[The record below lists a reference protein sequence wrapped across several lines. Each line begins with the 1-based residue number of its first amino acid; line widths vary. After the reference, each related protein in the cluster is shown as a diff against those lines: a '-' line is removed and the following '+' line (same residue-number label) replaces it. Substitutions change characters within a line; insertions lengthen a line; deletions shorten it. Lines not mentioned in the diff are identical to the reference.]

1 MMSGENLKNKL
12 LVAVLLPV
20 AGTVAMAQTG
30 PSLKTQTGNEIG
42 LTLSSYSYSEPS
54 LNVSMKATNVGI
66 DYTGRYAF
74 GNDWFVL
81 GYANYN
87 NGPVKYSGSGTQSG
101 IPQYYFDIKAAVGYD
116 FDLQGIQLSPYI
128 GIGYRF
134 LDQQWG
140 GTSTSTGALGYDRQS
155 TYYYLPIGII
165 NRFAVSANKAIVETT
180 LEFDYFLSGNQFSG
194 LSTVNGTRNGFTLA
208 NFTDSNNSQKSGY
221 GWNLTVM
228 YKTDTWG
235 IGPYFKY
242 WNIQQSETNTSIVR
256 INGTSYL
263 STNYEPANNTKEY
276 GIKAIYRF

>member
-1 MMSGENLKNKL
+1 MNGLDLKNNL
-12 LVAVLLPV
+12 LVAALLSV
-20 AGTVAMAQTG
+20 VGSGAMAQNTL
-30 PSLKTQTGNEIG
+30 SLKTQTGNEIG
-42 LTLSSYSYSEPS
+42 LTLSSYSYREPS
-54 LNVSMKATNVGI
+54 LNVSMKANNVGI

-74 GNDWFVL
+74 GNDWFVF

-165 NRFAVSANKAIVETT
+165 NRFAVSDKTAIVETT
-180 LEFDYFLSGNQFSG
+180 FEYDYFLSGNQFSG
-194 LSTVNGTRNGFTLA
+194 LSTVNGTRNGSTITD
-208 NFTDSNNSQKSGY
+208 FTDSNNSQKSGY

-228 YKTDTWG
+228 YKRNTWG
-235 IGPYFKY
+235 VGPYFKY
-242 WNIQQSETNTSIVR
+242 WSIKDSETNTSVVR

-263 STNYEPANNTKEY
+263 TTNYEPANNTKEY